1 MVGACAI
8 TAMIQMLLPA
18 EHAALGDLTI
28 INIVF
33 SECKAKRTGGGLS
46 TFAVRAINLTNMTVR
61 NATAS
66 GFGSTGFGGC
76 VSVESSKIA
85 ISNSAFSECKANTN
99 GGGLFLLDIHLAT
112 GSGGCV
118 CGKLVKTMGVVGTSL
133 FECAA
138 AVRGACLFLDGIPST
153 DDARIF
159 SRFRMRKCVFPQ
171 SSAPKKGTRYLIASQ
186 NFSVNETPEL
196 NETFFRR

>member
-1 MVGACAI
+1 
-8 TAMIQMLLPA
+8 
-18 EHAALGDLTI
+18 
-28 INIVF
+28 
-33 SECKAKRTGGGLS
+33 
-46 TFAVRAINLTNMTVR
+46 MTVR

-153 DDARIF
+153 DDARMF
-159 SRFRMRKCVFPQ
+159 SRFRMRECVFPQ
-171 SSAPKKGTRYLIASQ
+171 SSTPKKGTRYLIASQ

-196 NETFFRR
+196 NETFSRR